1 MSKTPRTDVASSEFA
16 GKEVSSIEAGTMWSL
31 CRELETEPTNRNDA
45 ALELLRQ
52 IRDNEVNPQDEA
64 DKFLRDHVPSK
75 LSAVTE
81 AFRRQAAN
89 MAFVINHIQLLD
101 VWYKKFTD
109 ELEQD
114 REYVNQQIE

>member
-1 MSKTPRTDVASSEFA
+1 MTETPLHKLTGWRKYSKMIMLQSKLD
-16 GKEVSSIEAGTMWSL
+16 
-31 CRELETEPTNRNDA
+31 D

-52 IRDNEVNPQDEA
+52 IRDNEVNAQDEA

-89 MAFVINHIQLLD
+89 MAFVINHIQLPD
-101 VWYKKFTD
+101 AWYKKFTE

-114 REYVNQQIE
+114 REYVNQQTE